1 MPIPIK
7 NFLTKLVPAQHN
19 WKLSL
24 LQQWHTIMGNLKT
37 HVTLEKMSDDT
48 ITLGV
53 FNSSWMQELYLISP
67 TILETINKNLDQP
80 RIKQIRFRQI
90 VQRKNKKRMVSLPS
104 QPQEIRVSLTVT
116 EKNALATIQDP
127 ELRQSLY
134 HFLVRCQR
142 ER

>member
-1 MPIPIK
+1 MPLPIK
-7 NFLTKLVPAQHN
+7 NFLTTLLPTQQS
-19 WKLSL
+19 WKITL

-53 FNSSWMQELYLISP
+53 FNSSWLQELYLISP

-80 RIKQIRFRQI
+80 RIKQIRFKQI
-90 VQRKNKKRMVSLPS
+90 AQRKNKKKIVSS
-104 QPQEIRVSLTVT
+104 ASKPQTIQVSLTVT
-116 EKNALATIQDP
+116 EKNALAAIQDP

-134 HFLVRCQR
+134 QFLVRCQR

>member
-1 MPIPIK
+1 MPVPIK
-7 NFLTKLVPAQHN
+7 KFLTTLLPAQHN
-19 WKLSL
+19 WKLTL
-24 LQQWHTIMGNLKT
+24 LQQWHTIMGNLRT

-80 RIKQIRFRQI
+80 RIKQIRFKQI
-90 VQRKNKKRMVSLPS
+90 VQRKNKKIVVSLPS
-104 QPQEIRVSLTVT
+104 KPQERQVSLTVT